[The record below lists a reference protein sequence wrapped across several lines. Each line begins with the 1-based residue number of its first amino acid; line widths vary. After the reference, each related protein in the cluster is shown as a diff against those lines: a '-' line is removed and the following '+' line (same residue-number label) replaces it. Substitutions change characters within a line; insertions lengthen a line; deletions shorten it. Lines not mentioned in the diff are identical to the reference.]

1 MRRRVRDR
9 GVAEGSTRDVRSG
22 RHRVFFNLPV
32 RLFTLF
38 TLLFLPLRFHPLG
51 HRSRDGYEHLIVEIT
66 RARQHVAPREP
77 FQPNASTQLH
87 DLVPRAPLEQRTRS
101 ADEFVDA
108 LSLLVG
114 TTGRR
119 LHQRAFAAPSG
130 PLAAPDV
137 SSRGGQTRPR
147 VEARVVRRCS
157 YAPPRHSCA
166 HRSTTHRLRRGTF
179 EASTHRLVEARVKCP
194 LVLKCLRREPIS
206 VHSVVVVV
214 VVILVVIRQPRE
226 FRRREFGIGECGPE
240 AFRGVRG
247 PLAGQRQRAQR

>member
-32 RLFTLF
+32 RLFNLF
-38 TLLFLPLRFHPLG
+38 TLFLPLRFHPLG

-66 RARQHVAPREP
+66 RAQQHVALYEP

-87 DLVPRAPLEQRTRS
+87 DLVPRTPFEQRTRS
-101 ADEFVDA
+101 AYEFVDA

-119 LHQRAFAAPSG
+119 LHQRAFAATSG
-130 PLAAPDV
+130 LLAAPDV
-137 SSRGGQTRPR
+137 SSRGGVPRPR
-147 VEARVVRRCS
+147 VEARVVRVRSSC
-157 YAPPRHSCA
+157 PPRHSCA
-166 HRSTTHRLRRGTF
+166 HRTVTHRLRRGTF
-179 EASTHRLVEARVKCP
+179 EARTHRLVVVRMKCP

-214 VVILVVIRQPRE
+214 VVVICRPRE

-240 AFRGVRG
+240 AFRGV
-247 PLAGQRQRAQR
+247 

>member
-1 MRRRVRDR
+1 MRRVRDR
-9 GVAEGSTRDVRSG
+9 GVAEGSTRDVSSG
-22 RHRVFFNLPV
+22 RHPVFFNLPV
-32 RLFTLF
+32 RLFNLF
-38 TLLFLPLRFHPLG
+38 TLFLPLRFHPLG

-66 RARQHVAPREP
+66 AAQQHVAPYEP

-87 DLVPRAPLEQRTRS
+87 DLVPRAPFKQRTRS

-119 LHQRAFAAPSG
+119 LHQRAFAATSG
-130 PLAAPDV
+130 LLAAPDV
-137 SSRGGQTRPR
+137 SSRGGVPRPR
-147 VEARVVRRCS
+147 VEARVVRVRSSC
-157 YAPPRHSCA
+157 PPRHSCA
-166 HRSTTHRLRRGTF
+166 HRTVTHRLRRGTF
-179 EASTHRLVEARVKCP
+179 EARTHRLVVVRMKCP

-206 VHSVVVVV
+206 VHSVHSVHSVVV
-214 VVILVVIRQPRE
+214 VVIRRPRG
-226 FRRREFGIGECGPE
+226 FRRREFGIGEGGPE

>member
-1 MRRRVRDR
+1 MRRVRDR
-9 GVAEGSTRDVRSG
+9 GVAEGSTRDVSSG
-22 RHRVFFNLPV
+22 RHRMFFNPPV
-32 RLFTLF
+32 RLFNLF
-38 TLLFLPLRFHPLG
+38 SLFRLGEFHPLG

-66 RARQHVAPREP
+66 AAQQHVAPYEP

-87 DLVPRAPLEQRTRS
+87 DLVPRAPFEQLTRS
-101 ADEFVDA
+101 ADEIVDA
-108 LSLLVG
+108 LSLLIG
-114 TTGRR
+114 ARGRR

-130 PLAAPDV
+130 LLAAPDV
-137 SSRGGQTRPR
+137 SSRGGEPRPR
-147 VEARVVRRCS
+147 VEARVVRVRSSC
-157 YAPPRHSCA
+157 PPRHSCA

-214 VVILVVIRQPRE
+214 VVVVVVIRRPRE
-226 FRRREFGIGECGPE
+226 FRRREFGIGEGGPE